1 MISGWIE
8 LKQDLWEAQRAFL
21 LLGPTLKT
29 GSLHQHWNKEETSQW
44 HQVTAG
50 IKLLHTGIKEQ
61 KLVAEHDLSCFL
73 FFKNKILCSN
83 VDAFRKSPLIS
94 LLQLRADLIQFN

>member
-8 LKQDLWEAQRAFL
+8 LKEDLWEAQRAFL

-44 HQVTAG
+44 HQVTAE
-50 IKLLHTGIKEQ
+50 LHTGIKEQ

-73 FFKNKILCSN
+73 FFKNKSLCSN